1 MNPGSAVA
9 SAVAAATSA
18 PLSRGRLGLLFVL
31 ALAVRLVYVAQDY
44 PVPAQDTPD
53 YDELARNLLAG
64 NGLVASQHWF
74 GVPLKAWRPPFYPGF
89 LAAVYASVG
98 TAPVAVKV
106 CQCLVGAATVVLVC
120 LIAWHLRPRLGL
132 AVGGLAAVYGPL
144 VASANEIMSETWFTF
159 WVVLSVWLL
168 LRVGAP
174 DTARRRRWLAGG
186 AAIGLATL
194 TRPVGLLLWP
204 ACAWVA
210 CRQQGWQ
217 GARRVAWVAV
227 AAFLVLLPWAWRNH
241 QVLGSWVPLSS
252 QGGFILAR
260 SNAAEPA
267 WRQADGWGIDEGFFR
282 RYPDEV
288 ERDRYWR
295 QQAIDYIRSHPG
307 HYARLVLERFLRFWY
322 FLRPDYNFWFM
333 LVLPWAVAGW
343 WRHGRQPE
351 TALLS
356 WTIAV
361 QVLAFSLVLYG
372 STRFRLPLEPLFLV
386 FAGLQLDDT
395 RERWGQRRLLV
406 ALIVL
411 VVLNL
416 AAVWSQEGIRG
427 QVLQVLGQGG
437 LK

>member
-1 MNPGSAVA
+1 MNSAPAVTSAV
-9 SAVAAATSA
+9 VAASA
-18 PLSRGRLGLLFVL
+18 PLSRRWLGLLFAV
-31 ALAVRLVYVAQDY
+31 ALAVRLAYVAQDY
-44 PVPAQDTPD
+44 PVPPQDTPD

-64 NGLVASQHWF
+64 KGLVASQHWF
-74 GVPLKAWRPPFYPGF
+74 GVPLRAWRPPLYPAF
-89 LAAVYASVG
+89 LALVYATVG
-98 TAPVAVKV
+98 TDPVAVKV
-106 CQCLVGAATVVLVC
+106 CQSLVGAVTVVFVC
-120 LIAWHLRPRLGL
+120 LIAWHLRPGLGL

-144 VASANEIMSETWFTF
+144 VASANEVMSETWFTF

-168 LRVGAP
+168 LPVGAAR
-174 DTARRRRWLAGG
+174 TAGRRRWLAGG

-204 ACAWVA
+204 ACALVA
-210 CRQQGWQ
+210 CWQQGWQ
-217 GARRVAWVAV
+217 GARRTAWVALAV
-227 AAFLVLLPWAWRNH
+227 FLVLLPWAWRNH
-241 QVLGSWVPLSS
+241 QVLGAWMPLSS

-282 RYPDEV
+282 RHPGEV

-295 QQAIDYIRSHPG
+295 QQAINYIGSHPG
-307 HYARLVLERFLRFWY
+307 HYARLALERFVRFWY
-322 FLRPDYNFWFM
+322 FLRPEYNFWFM
-333 LVLPWAVAGW
+333 LVLPWAVVGW
-343 WRHGRQPE
+343 WRHGCRPE

-386 FAGLQLDDT
+386 LAGLQLDDS
-395 RERWGQRRLLV
+395 RQRWGPRRLLA
-406 ALIVL
+406 ALAAL
-411 VVLNL
+411 VMLNL
-416 AAVWSQEGIRG
+416 AAVWTQEALRG
-427 QVLQVLGQGG
+427 QVLQVLGDWG